1 MSLNFVDMKNRFLI
15 KKFLNY
21 KFDYK
26 VKVITNSL

>member
-1 MSLNFVDMKNRFLI
+1 MSLNFVDMKNRILI
-15 KKFLNY
+15 KKILNY